1 MHLHF
6 LRFVIKKKIDHA
18 SYKGSFFFRSIYMYT
33 KSLKQKS
40 IKNYE
45 TFHFRDIFFIPRS
58 KEMAFVYEIGK
69 KDLEN
74 SKFQF

>member
-1 MHLHF
+1 
-6 LRFVIKKKIDHA
+6 
-18 SYKGSFFFRSIYMYT
+18 MYT

-74 SKFQF
+74 SKFQFQL